1 MEDHNAP
8 VGREIVSNERPKS
21 VSAKYKGRNFVSG
34 KGKSKIFLSE
44 CIEHGKSN
52 DVSSEFEESD
62 SSNRLEYSCRSAKK
76 CENLRKDFSE
86 RYVRNPRHGRS
97 SGVGGQV
104 PETSGERSRRKS
116 PEVNRSENIPKA
128 SSSFR
133 KDNVFTSN
141 QDNLYTP
148 PKGNQIESNVGTH
161 QKSNS
166 IDRRR
171 CNSVPPRYKNPI
183 RTSISSSSIHS
194 NPIEIFRP
202 SATSKER
209 RCNQS
214 VNQQS
219 GFGHVQIENCE
230 NRSQSNF
237 ILPGCASENYQ
248 SVVDEPKSVSA
259 KYNRGGGTFVPQ
271 HECNSHDKIPE
282 EKVPGEEIHVVQL
295 EKVGN
300 STGNTKNGEFE
311 RRHRDRDLHG
321 APDGIEAQEYYRP
334 SHSPV
339 LCSLHDEHGTSS
351 NVLID
356 ESQSDHR
363 RTQRSSSGDASQK
376 ASDFMAESKQS
387 KPMSVSAKYNARQ
400 GQHQQIEKK
409 NVQKPK
415 SVSAKYNP
423 PEGAKRKKCVSW
435 VLQGK
440 KLSDSGIQ
448 VMKMDPSWEVHA
460 PNVSVM
466 NHQQLIA
473 QMTDQ
478 EQTRM
483 QILKQLIEPAYE
495 MMRSMSQRRT
505 RADYN
510 LRPKDVEKMII
521 NGIIREIVGKPK
533 NFVRVFVVPEPSKK
547 RYRIITWPKELNG
560 QIQATYIFDEQFSD
574 LQHLKQLIMENS
586 CAQTFDIK
594 AAYYQIALES
604 SGNYCFDYDGKLYEF
619 VRLPMG
625 VVPACEFVQRL
636 VSQLANKSEKDSIVH
651 IDNVM
656 YAGKDRSTV
665 EKRAENFIQRCSKC
679 SVTLNDYELPS
690 NTVKFWNLEC
700 DFKEKS
706 VMMSQSWLDKLASSS
721 VNKIAT
727 VKEIFQ
733 LFGRLLYAS
742 RVLER
747 NIGDYFLSFKFFRQV
762 SYKFTKLAVDLD
774 TTLKVPPCVMKQL
787 QQWIQEILQ
796 NPKVI
801 LKQSR
806 VINPI
811 KVFTD
816 ASSIGWGCVVFDGAN
831 VYTFGDKF
839 SQEERELHINSKEL
853 LAVLKTFQ
861 KFQHHFQGRA
871 IQLNVDN
878 TTALGILKKK
888 YSVKNELHNTY
899 AKEIHRLAHIVDFLY
914 VPSGENPA
922 DRFSRIFEEPKSVSA
937 KYNWARGSKTAR
949 SQLEGEKTP
958 PKREEMYL
966 S

>member
-1 MEDHNAP
+1 MEDHNVP

-62 SSNRLEYSCRSAKK
+62 SSNRLKYSCRSAKK

-86 RYVRNPRHGRS
+86 RYVRNQRHGRS

-104 PETSGERSRRKS
+104 PETSCERSRRKS

-133 KDNVFTSN
+133 KDNVLTSN

-148 PKGNQIESNVGTH
+148 PKGNQIEGNVRTH
-161 QKSNS
+161 QKSNP
-166 IDRRR
+166 INQRR
-171 CNSVPPRYKNPI
+171 CNSVSPRYKNPI

-194 NPIEIFRP
+194 NVIALCRP
-202 SATSKER
+202 SANSKKR
-209 RCNQS
+209 GCNQS

-219 GFGHVQIENCE
+219 GFGHVQIKNGE

-237 ILPGCASENYQ
+237 ILPGCPSENYQ

-259 KYNRGGGTFVPQ
+259 KYNWGGGTSVPQ

-311 RRHRDRDLHG
+311 QRHRDRDLHG
-321 APDGIEAQEYYRP
+321 ASDGIEAQEYYRP
-334 SHSPV
+334 SHPPV
-339 LCSLHDEHGTSS
+339 LSSVHDEHGASS

-363 RTQRSSSGDASQK
+363 RTQRSSPSDASQK
-376 ASDFMAESKQS
+376 ASHF
-387 KPMSVSAKYNARQ
+387 VSAKYN
-400 GQHQQIEKK
+400 GK
-409 NVQKPK
+409 NVQKTK

-423 PEGAKRKKCVSW
+423 PEGTKRKKCVSW

-448 VMKMDPSWEVHA
+448 IMKMDPSWEVHA
-460 PNVSVM
+460 PKVSVM
-466 NHQQLIA
+466 NHQELIA

-478 EQTRM
+478 EKTRM
-483 QILKQLIEPAYE
+483 QILKQLIEPTYE
-495 MMRSMSQRRT
+495 MMRSISQRRT

-547 RYRIITWPKELNG
+547 RYRIITWPKDLNG
-560 QIQATYIFDEQFSD
+560 KIQATYMFDEQFSD

-604 SGNYCFDYDGKLYEF
+604 SGNYCFEYDGKLYEF

-665 EKRAENFIQRCSKC
+665 EKRAENFIQMCSKC

-690 NTVKFWNLEC
+690 NAIKFWNLEC

-706 VMMSQSWLDKLASSS
+706 VKMSQSWLDKLASSS
-721 VNKIAT
+721 VEKTAT

-774 TTLKVPPCVMKQL
+774 TILKVPPCVMKQL

-853 LAVLKTFQ
+853 LAVLKTLQ
-861 KFQHHFQGRA
+861 KFQHHLQGRA

-937 KYNWARGSKTAR
+937 KYNRARGSKTVR
-949 SQLEGEKTP
+949 LQLEGEKTP